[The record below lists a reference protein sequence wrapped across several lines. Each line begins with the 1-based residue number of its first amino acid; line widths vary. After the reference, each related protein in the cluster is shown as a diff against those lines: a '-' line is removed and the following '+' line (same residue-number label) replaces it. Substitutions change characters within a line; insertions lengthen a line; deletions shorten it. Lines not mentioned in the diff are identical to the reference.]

1 MKKAMIA
8 VAAIAMSASAFAQGT
23 ITFFNNNIVNP
34 QTGATYRAGIFQDD
48 EPGNKGDA
56 DIVGQGATSTVGA
69 GGSISI
75 GLFLPGSTTP
85 LNYSDGTP
93 AVTTG
98 RLTTAPEVFAR
109 TGDVIVT
116 GGAPNS
122 SVTLVVKAWS
132 TTAGSYENALN
143 VNGAQY
149 GQATFVSKALG
160 GTNPNPPP
168 PSFFTPDM
176 APFTGF
182 ELDTTI
188 VPEPST
194 IALGVLGVGALLLR
208 RRK

>member
-8 VAAIAMSASAFAQGT
+8 VTAIAMSASAFAQGT
-23 ITFFNNNIVNP
+23 ITFFNNNILNA
-34 QTGATYRAGIFQDD
+34 QGQTYRAGIFQDN
-48 EPGNKGDA
+48 EPGNPGDG
-56 DIVGQGATSTVGA
+56 DLPGSPNFSTVGA
-69 GGSISI
+69 GGTISI

-85 LNYSDGTP
+85 LNYTDGTP

-98 RLTTAPEVFAR
+98 RTGTAPEVFAR
-109 TGDVIVT
+109 TGDVVVT
-116 GGAPNS
+116 GAAPNS
-122 SVTLVVKAWS
+122 SVTLVVKAW
-132 TTAGSYENALN
+132 TTSAGSYENALTTA
-143 VNGAQY
+143 GAQV
-149 GQATFVSKALG
+149 GQASFVTKALG

-182 ELDTTI
+182 EMDT

-194 IALGVLGVGALLLR
+194 IALSVIGIGALLLR

>member
-23 ITFFNNNIVNP
+23 ITFFNNNILNASG
-34 QTGATYRAGIFQDD
+34 QTYRAGVFQDN
-48 EPGNKGDA
+48 EPLVPNDPKGD
-56 DIVGQGATSTVGA
+56 STIGA

-85 LNYSDGTP
+85 LNYTDGTA

-98 RLTTAPEVFAR
+98 RTTSAPEVFAR
-109 TGDVIVT
+109 TGDVVVT
-116 GGAPNS
+116 GTAPGATT
-122 SVTLVVKAWS
+122 TLVVKAWS
-132 TTAGSYENALN
+132 TSAGSYEAAQNI
-143 VNGAQY
+143 NGAQW
-149 GQATFVSKALG
+149 GSQTFTSKALG

-182 ELDTTI
+182 EMDTS

-194 IALGVLGVGALLLR
+194 IALGVLGIGALLIR